1 MKRLI
6 LIITVLFMSAVAMAQ
21 GGTAG
26 LNVENTFYQ
35 WTLSDADTVSG
46 TSAATYALEIN
57 KQHPTTQ
64 DVLLTLDSI
73 DAPAVSIQLKGK
85 KFAEN
90 DYSNIGSAVEWAG
103 TSEDTTITISN
114 ATANR
119 YRYIGL
125 TVTATSG
132 KAQLT
137 KLKEKIYLE

>member
-1 MKRLI
+1 L
-6 LIITVLFMSAVAMAQ
+6 T
-21 GGTAG
+21 
-26 LNVENTFYQ
+26 
-35 WTLSDADTVSG
+35 DADTVSG
-46 TSAATYALEIN
+46 TSSATYALEIN

-73 DAPAVSIQLKGK
+73 DAPAVSVQLKGK
-85 KFAEN
+85 KFSEN

-103 TSEDTTITISN
+103 TSADTTITISN

-132 KAQLT
+132 KAQLI
-137 KLKEKIYLE
+137 KLKEKVYLE